1 MSSKENNQ
9 KDLTPAAANSGEISA
24 TEKRSVPE
32 NLRDHCFKP
41 GQSGNPSGRPKKSFL
56 TEATQEMLE
65 EKLSDPV
72 ERKKWK
78 DAQWSKMLKHGVV
91 GAMFMDSAWDRTE
104 GKVAQPVKVSG
115 ELNINLADE
124 IRKSRQ
130 RAESE

>member
-1 MSSKENNQ
+1 MNKKVKSNK
-9 KDLTPAAANSGEISA
+9 
-24 TEKRSVPE
+24 TEKKTVSAASLA
-32 NLRDHCFKP
+32 NLKPFK
-41 GQSGNPSGRPKKSFL
+41 SGDEWTGNAGGRPKKSLL

-78 DAQWSKMLKHGVV
+78 DAQWGKMLKSGVV
-91 GAMFMDSAWDRTE
+91 GAMFMDTAWDRTE

-124 IRKSRQ
+124 IRKARQ